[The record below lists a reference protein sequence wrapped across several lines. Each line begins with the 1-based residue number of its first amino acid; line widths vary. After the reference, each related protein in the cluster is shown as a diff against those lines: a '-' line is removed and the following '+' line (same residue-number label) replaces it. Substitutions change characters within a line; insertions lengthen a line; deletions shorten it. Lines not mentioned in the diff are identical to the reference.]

1 MKYYVIKTSNRGES
15 EKSKPYSTMNEAERY
30 VKKQL
35 HNKRLKSWGQC
46 NIKGTTLL
54 YDDGLTIHYSIFE
67 EHDYDTLS

>member
-35 HNKRLKSWGQC
+35 HNKRLKSWGAVYYQG
-46 NIKGTTLL
+46 NHSFI
-54 YDDGLTIHYSIFE
+54 
-67 EHDYDTLS
+67 